1 MPRMKRTAVVVA
13 IATAFSGAALLYA
26 EERMRAGMWETTAQ
40 SLGTK
45 RVSTHCFT
53 PAELEESNAPA
64 AALREITEK
73 ALAKAGKGACK
84 LKDFKLDR
92 TTVWSVV
99 VCDGYSTEN
108 TTTYR
113 SDAFETTVVTTT
125 GGAVRR
131 ATFSGRRVGSCQ

>member
-1 MPRMKRTAVVVA
+1 MKGTAVVVA
-13 IATAFSGAALLYA
+13 IATMFSGAALLYA

-45 RVSTHCFT
+45 RVSSHCFT
-53 PAELEESNAPA
+53 PAELEDSNAPA
-64 AALREITEK
+64 AAVREITEK

-99 VCDGYSTEN
+99 VCEGYSAEN

-113 SDAFETTVVTTT
+113 SDAFETTVVTTI
-125 GGAVRR
+125 GGTVKR